1 MILGLFFTRG
11 VSLESWASSGLLC
24 REKKIY
30 EKLLSERIL
39 DKVYWFTYG
48 DKDEALS
55 KALKSSGQLNK
66 DIIVIGIPKYL
77 KFLRPFSLLYSII
90 IPFLHIKEL
99 RKCNLLKTNQMNGS
113 WSALICKLLLRKPLV
128 LRTGFTL
135 SKALLV
141 NSFLKRVLCR
151 IIERLMYRFADYSV
165 VTSLHDKIFIES
177 IYKVK
182 RIKIIPNLV
191 DTENFKDLH
200 LYRDTKS
207 LLYIG
212 RLSEDKNLF
221 NLIEAVSNVRLKLVL
236 YGSGPLKDQLISF
249 AKHVSAEV
257 QFKDPISNF
266 LLPEV
271 YNKYA
276 FYILV
281 SPKEGMPKTLIE
293 AMACGCICIGTDVEG
308 INEIIKNGKNGL
320 LIRDTSVN
328 SIEFVLKQII
338 KRQIDTFTSLKKNSL
353 SLTKN
358 LYSLE
363 TVAEM
368 EAEVLRLVANG
379 GS

>member
-1 MILGLFFTRG
+1 
-11 VSLESWASSGLLC
+11 
-24 REKKIY
+24 
-30 EKLLSERIL
+30 
-39 DKVYWFTYG
+39 
-48 DKDEALS
+48 
-55 KALKSSGQLNK
+55 
-66 DIIVIGIPKYL
+66 
-77 KFLRPFSLLYSII
+77 
-90 IPFLHIKEL
+90 
-99 RKCNLLKTNQMNGS
+99 MNGS
-113 WSALICKLLLRKPLV
+113 WSALICKLLLGKPLV

-141 NSFLKRVLCR
+141 NSFLKRVFCR
-151 IIERLMYRFADYSV
+151 IIERLMYRFADYSI
-165 VTSLHDKIFIES
+165 VTSMHDKIFIES

-191 DTENFKDLH
+191 DTDNFKDLH
-200 LYRDTKS
+200 LFRDTKS
-207 LLYIG
+207 LLYVG

-266 LLPEV
+266 LLPEI

-308 INEIIKNGKNGL
+308 INEIITNGKNGL

-328 SIEFVLKQII
+328 SIEFVLRRII
-338 KRQIDTFTSLKKNSL
+338 KRQIDTFASLKKNSL
-353 SLTKN
+353 SHTKN